1 MSVETLFDSY
11 YERATI
17 PLRYTKFSV
26 RKRGPF
32 DIRHVIE
39 NDEFRR
45 LNHRLVCVDGA
56 ASSVWRQQEWG
67 AGESSVDVTHFKD
80 GIVNSVSIR
89 YAGNAVAAVKL
100 SITRADWLIPDP
112 DLRLP
117 YIFGRA
123 DMEAWYYTHKNQL
136 VLTRARL
143 AFDQSTKHTFTVL
156 DQGVEKK
163 TAVHLYREVEYRC
176 ALDDG
181 IRLVIDGK
189 KPRRVNWRSSLSA
202 DDARALFKYVRG
214 YRWIDGWEPVAEL
227 VETPD

>member
-11 YERATI
+11 YERASV
-17 PLRYTKFSV
+17 PLRNTRSGE
-26 RKRGPF
+26 RKRGAF

-39 NDEFRR
+39 DDEFRV
-45 LNHRLVCVDGA
+45 LNHRIVCEAGA

-67 AGESSVDVTHFKD
+67 SGECSVDVTHFKD

-89 YAGNAVAAVKL
+89 YAGNAVTAVKL

-112 DLRLP
+112 DHRLP

-123 DMEAWYYTHKNQL
+123 DMEAWYYTRKNQL

-156 DQGVEKK
+156 DHGVEKK
-163 TAVHLYREVEYRC
+163 TAAHLYREVEYRC

-189 KPRRVNWRSSLSA
+189 NPRRVNWRSSLSA
-202 DDARALFKYVRG
+202 DDARALFRYARG
-214 YRWIDGWEPVAEL
+214 YRWIDGWVPVAEI
-227 VETPD
+227 VDTRD